1 MDVNLPLPSPNLNAS
16 PRGIFCLL
24 CACTLVQN
32 AIVGGANNAIITTIE
47 KGFYMTSTDTGLF
60 QSVYELV
67 SVFVYPLVGYLGDK
81 GRKIRWIASS
91 MSILGIG
98 FLVMSVPHFLE
109 LKRGRRIFETRAA
122 DHLTLCVVN
131 RTVNVCNVSNN
142 LQFLRHLKYVFYLSN
157 IINACGSAALPTL
170 AVSLVEDLF
179 SSKTAPLAQGAYY
192 AIGGIGIGFGFLA
205 TSQFLNVYT
214 NIRKPVWLTP
224 HYADWIGAWWIL
236 YMLSSVI
243 CFLLSFLLFY
253 SDTGRSRSGS
263 LSTNRVDYS
272 LLPSVIKKNKNQNE
286 TLSVPLS
293 INISSATPTT
303 TSSYADISSFQ
314 QTRPST
320 TIFNDNAT
328 TEDQD
333 IQIHPQNGED
343 QDIQIHPQNGIDI
356 CRTLILSAVTEE
368 QIHQQKLSPT
378 TDCFYDIYSLIK
390 QLLINLRY
398 MGITLCA
405 VTEALLIKGY
415 LAFLSKHIEY
425 QFRTT
430 SSHSSIYMGVISLF
444 SVVLGTPLGAYM
456 VKRHNFDG
464 RKCAKFCCLVLAMS
478 SVIFLG
484 LLLHCREP
492 VIGTDHVMTIFS
504 SAFSSDES
512 TDSPLLLPE
521 VEETQCKKKCN
532 CDMNIFQPVCDPV
545 NKATYQNPCL
555 LGCRKILKGKY
566 TDCEC
571 LPQNGTVMVGRC
583 KERKCTLN
591 LILTLCGAF
600 VVVFMSCCIIVPAL
614 KGILHSIEPEHRAF
628 SLGFKSTLTKSLG
641 YLPGT
646 LLFGK
651 VIDHT
656 CITRIKE
663 TCGDKYQCKH
673 YNNKRMAISLALLG
687 FGFRSISALCCAISW
702 YAYKKHPDTQ
712 SQQQKQN
719 NNLNTIRRA
728 SDNLTEENML
738 TAKS

>member
-1 MDVNLPLPSPNLNAS
+1 MDVTLPSSSPNFSLSA
-16 PRGIFCLL
+16 RAIFCLL

-67 SVFVYPLVGYLGDK
+67 SVFVYPLVGYIGDK
-81 GRKIRWIASS
+81 GRKIRWISSS
-91 MSILGIG
+91 MSILGVG
-98 FLVMSVPHFLE
+98 FLVMSIPHFLE
-109 LKRGRRIFETRAA
+109 LKRGRPIFETRAA

-157 IINACGSAALPTL
+157 VINACGSAALPTL
-170 AVSLVEDLF
+170 AVSLIEDLF

-224 HYADWIGAWWIL
+224 HYAEWIGAWWIL

-243 CFLLSFLLFY
+243 CFLLSFFLFY
-253 SDTGRSRSGS
+253 FDTGRAQSSSVSIR
-263 LSTNRVDYS
+263 RVDYC
-272 LLPSVIKKNKNQNE
+272 LLPSTTKKYKNQNE
-286 TLSVPLS
+286 NENSNLRHKILPD
-293 INISSATPTT
+293 TPTT
-303 TSSYADISSFQ
+303 TSSYTDINSLQ
-314 QTRPST
+314 QSQRIPITFHNNT
-320 TIFNDNAT
+320 TT
-328 TEDQD
+328 KDQD
-333 IQIHPQNGED
+333 IQIHSENESETRD
-343 QDIQIHPQNGIDI
+343 MS
-356 CRTLILSAVTEE
+356 ILSTIAEE
-368 QIHQQKLSPT
+368 QQLHQPKFSPT
-378 TDCFYDIYSLIK
+378 TDCFYDICVLIK
-390 QLLINLRY
+390 QLLTNLRY
-398 MGITLCA
+398 MGITFCA
-405 VTEALLIKGY
+405 VIEALLIKGY

-444 SVVLGTPLGAYM
+444 SVVLGTPLGAYV
-456 VKRHNFDG
+456 VKRYNFDG
-464 RKCAKFCCLVLAMS
+464 RKCAKFCCLILTFS

-492 VIGTDHVMTIFS
+492 TIGTDHSTIIFS
-504 SAFSSDES
+504 SAFSSDEPG
-512 TDSPLLLPE
+512 DSPLLLPE

-532 CDMNIFQPVCDPV
+532 CDMNIFQPVCDHV
-545 NKATYQNPCL
+545 NKATYQNPCI

-566 TDCEC
+566 ADCDC
-571 LPQNGTVMVGRC
+571 LPQNGTVIVGRC

-600 VVVFMSCCIIVPAL
+600 IVVFMSCCIIVPAL
-614 KGILHSIEPEHRAF
+614 KGILHSIDPEHRAF

-651 VIDHT
+651 IIDHT

-663 TCGDKYQCKH
+663 TCGDKFECKH
-673 YNNKRMAISLALLG
+673 YNNKKMAISLALLG

-702 YAYKKHPDTQ
+702 YAYKKYPDI
-712 SQQQKQN
+712 QQQSEN
-719 NNLNTIRRA
+719 NVIRRT
-728 SDNLTEENML
+728 SDNLTEEH
-738 TAKS
+738 T